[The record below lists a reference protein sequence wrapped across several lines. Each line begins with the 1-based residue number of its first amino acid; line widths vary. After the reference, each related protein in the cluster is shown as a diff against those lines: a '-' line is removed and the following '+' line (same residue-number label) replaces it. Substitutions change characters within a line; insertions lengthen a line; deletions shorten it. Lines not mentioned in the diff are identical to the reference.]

1 MRLTSG
7 EKFRVMKHLKNT
19 GSLLIHDR
27 PLDNHNILDIKIGP
41 LRGFITSL
49 KDRGFVEEFYVWNHS
64 YVLTTDSGITWLNE
78 ELDIPDV
85 IEEGQIIENV
95 EQKAEIVN

>member
-1 MRLTSG
+1 MRLTSA
-7 EKFRVMKHLKNT
+7 EKFRVMKHLKTT

-27 PLDNHNILDIKIGP
+27 PLENHKILDVKIGP

-49 KDRGFVEEFYVWNHS
+49 KDKGFVEEHYVWSHS

-78 ELDIPDV
+78 ELEIPDI
-85 IEEGQIIENV
+85 IEDGIKIENV
-95 EQKAEIVN
+95 EQKA